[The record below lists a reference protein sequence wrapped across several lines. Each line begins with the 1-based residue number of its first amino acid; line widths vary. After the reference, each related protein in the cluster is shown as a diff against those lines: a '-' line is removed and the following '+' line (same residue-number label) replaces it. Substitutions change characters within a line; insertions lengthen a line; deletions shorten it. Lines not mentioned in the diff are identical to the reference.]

1 MASNTWQDYLK
12 SVGIDP
18 TTSTTQQQNK
28 QLQQPDYGTLGALG
42 GVLGAYSMGNDVSQ
56 GLGRS
61 NGQLDQQINTLQDMY
76 NPNGVVAQQMAQELA
91 AKDAAAGRNSQY
103 GMRSALLQAQLAK
116 GATQNAQTIGTLQ
129 GQRNQNN
136 LQQNQVQAQQLASL
150 FNLADKSGYLAKANT
165 GLNGIFGPMERTPQ
179 ASDYGAGGPSMGV
192 YGVPQSSGP
201 IGSEYGNPSFAPQA
215 YNDQGQLGSGT
226 WSPATDNTMNDTAP
240 QQWGSGAGTNFL
252 DF

>member
-61 NGQLDQQINTLQDMY
+61 NGQLDQQIGSLQDMY
-76 NPNGVVAQQMAQELA
+76 NPNGVVAQQMSQELA

-103 GMRSALLQAQLAK
+103 GMRSAMLQAQLAK
-116 GATQNAQTIGTLQ
+116 GATQNAQTIGQLQ

-150 FNLADKSGYLAKANT
+150 FNLADKSGYLQKANT
-165 GLNGIFGPMERTPQ
+165 GLSGIFGPMERIPQ

-201 IGSEYGNPSFAPQA
+201 IGSEYGNSSFAPQA

-226 WSPATDNTMNDTAP
+226 WSPATDNTMNDQAP